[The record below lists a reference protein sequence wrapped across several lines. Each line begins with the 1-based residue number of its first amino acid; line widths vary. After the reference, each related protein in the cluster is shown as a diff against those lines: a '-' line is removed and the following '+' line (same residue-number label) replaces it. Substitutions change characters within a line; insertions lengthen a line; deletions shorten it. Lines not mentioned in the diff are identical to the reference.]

1 MRVWRPQNTAY
12 TPRCIQPTV
21 PYSGGSVMI
30 WGCISHDC
38 KLDLVTIRGNLTD
51 DQQIRDV
58 LQPVIVPHFD
68 NHPLTARPVFI
79 DDNTRS
85 HSSWAVTSYLQSK
98 VVTSLPWPAMSP
110 HLNQIQHVQ
119 DMLVHHVRAVE
130 PPVQNLRQLEAALHR
145 EWRQPPQQHIRRLTR
160 EETGDKGLHPST
172 RWFHSILNFEPV
184 KVSVKE
190 T

>member
-1 MRVWRPQNTAY
+1 MKSARLKSGRVIKRPKLSYRHQRLRLAWCLTLRGLNLRTWRRIHWLDESLFLFHVTDGRMRVWRPKNKAY

-51 DQQIRDV
+51 DQYIRDV
-58 LQPVIVPHFD
+58 LQPVVVPHFD

-85 HSSWAVTSYLQSK
+85 HRSWAVTYYLQSE
-98 VVTSLPWPAMSP
+98 VMTSLPWPAMSP
-110 HLNQIQHVQ
+110 DLNQLEHV
-119 DMLVHHVRAVE
+119 
-130 PPVQNLRQLEAALHR
+130 
-145 EWRQPPQQHIRRLTR
+145 
-160 EETGDKGLHPST
+160 
-172 RWFHSILNFEPV
+172 
-184 KVSVKE
+184 
-190 T
+190 